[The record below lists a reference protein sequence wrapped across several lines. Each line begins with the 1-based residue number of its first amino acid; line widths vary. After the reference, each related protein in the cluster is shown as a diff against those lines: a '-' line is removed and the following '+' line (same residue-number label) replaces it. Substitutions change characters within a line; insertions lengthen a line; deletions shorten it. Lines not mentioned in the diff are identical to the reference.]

1 MTRMRGRSPAR
12 FTPLAGWKWTRRK
25 GAEPCARATLPVLW
39 LIAVLGLQQCSVYDG
54 APNVLLIVSEDN
66 GPELG
71 AYGHPF
77 AQTPVL
83 DSLARDG
90 TVFKNA
96 YVPQAGCSQS
106 RAAFLTGL
114 FPHQSGQF
122 GLATW
127 KYGLY
132 RDDTPNLVERLRG
145 AGYRTG
151 IIGKLHI
158 NPEDAFPFD
167 FLEIP
172 GSNFQRKDLQAYAE
186 AAEGFFSASATP
198 FFLSVNYPDA
208 HRPFLR
214 EVGGLPGNP
223 LDPSDV
229 EPLAYMG
236 LDSPTLRR
244 DTANYLNS
252 IARLDSLV
260 GDLLSALERS
270 GKAEET
276 LVVYLGDHGA
286 DLLRGKRTTYE
297 GGLKV
302 PLLVRW
308 PGKALADQA
317 REELVSTIDLV
328 PTILAATGAEA
339 IRGVPG
345 RSLLPLLSG
354 EPAPWR
360 EHLFAEYHVHSN
372 HNYYPQRSVRGP
384 RYKLIQNLLPDQEN
398 PGYEFTIE
406 KFIGWDEMAQA
417 LREADATV
425 RQAYDRMAVPPEFEL
440 YDLRDDPYEF
450 RNLADDPGYQPV
462 LDELRQ
468 VLDDWRRE
476 TSDPFLEPENV
487 MRLKSEIEAT
497 LVDGQYQRPSGWSY
511 RDYLMAPVP

>member
-1 MTRMRGRSPAR
+1 MA
-12 FTPLAGWKWTRRK
+12 
-25 GAEPCARATLPVLW
+25 
-39 LIAVLGLQQCSVYDG
+39 LQHCSVHG
-54 APNVLLIVSEDN
+54 GTPNVLLIVSEDN

-71 AYGHPF
+71 AYGNPY
-77 AQTPVL
+77 ARTPVL

-90 TVFKNA
+90 TLFKNA

-114 FPHQSGQF
+114 FPHQSGQI

-132 RDDTPNLVERLRG
+132 RDNTPNLVERLRG

-167 FLEIP
+167 FSEIS
-172 GSNFQRKDLQAYAE
+172 GSNFQRRDLNAYAE
-186 AAEGFFSASATP
+186 AAEEFFSASATP

-214 EVGGLPGNP
+214 EVDSLPANP

-270 GKAEET
+270 SKAEET

-297 GGLKV
+297 GGLRV

-308 PGKALADQA
+308 PGKALAGQS

-339 IRGVPG
+339 IRGLPG
-345 RSLLPLLSG
+345 RSLLRLLSG

-384 RYKLIQNLLPDQEN
+384 RYKLIQNLLPHQEN
-398 PGYEFTIE
+398 PGYSFTVE
-406 KFIGWDEMAQA
+406 KFIGWDEMDQA
-417 LREADATV
+417 LSQADETV

-450 RNLADDPGYQPV
+450 RNLADDPNYQPV
-462 LDELRQ
+462 LRELRQ
-468 VLDDWRRE
+468 VLDTWRQE

-487 MRLKSEIEAT
+487 TRLKAEIEAT

-511 RDYLMAPVP
+511 REYLMTPAH